1 MDKLQIKRGP
11 RRYLPKTALEA
22 EPMISIDTGELF
34 IGINKKPVRIGAVYN
49 IDGGDLDDRPTA
61 TVRRRIVGREF

>member
-11 RRYLPKTALEA
+11 RRHLPKTALDGEMMLA
-22 EPMISIDTGELF
+22 DNTAELF
-34 IGINKKPVRIGAVYN
+34 IGINGKPVKIGAQYN

-61 TVRRRIVGREF
+61 TVRRHISGREF